1 MSAPAQ
7 MTRPRAL
14 PAVSRSQ
21 GLGGV
26 SGVRKPEQTKALYE
40 EIVSPNRV
48 YPIVGLSCKFGR
60 ANPPVSVN
68 RVREVVWDTAPIYII
83 ESRESRT
90 LDDLLSDL
98 GAYNGAMRVWWPGV
112 DPDSESR
119 WHPLIY
125 DRTGKYGEDTVQ
137 RLAEVFAHR
146 PPESLEDLTEEQRTA
161 LRLSVVP
168 RPGEAVPIRSA
179 TVIPLTTRRDLRR
192 LTSDL
197 RSKRSHPIVV
207 LTLGGGTDTPVFSP
221 AALAERIDPNIPIYI
236 VGTDDLCRRLANALD
251 EPLAVHGGD
260 ARVFWPGAQAGA
272 DPAEH
277 PRVPAASEDITTP
290 VERLIAALEL
300 SRPGV
305 REHVSALER
314 RLQQTQG
321 KAGDS
326 TRDLRYTRTENRALL
341 ARAESAERERD
352 AAGDKL
358 AALADAGIDQ
368 DEADLIATLNIDGRL
383 HRLIVREW
391 LKAVQDPES
400 RAAHPLR
407 YVFGPEFTPSV
418 SKLTGTSLQRI
429 AWVAAMVGCGR
440 APALQGIGPHQ
451 LRQSSTGSAQQVV
464 RSRDG
469 AKAWRAKLN
478 GEGASRVHYWQ
489 RSDGLIELAAVGVHD
504 VIGLLA

>member
-352 AAGDKL
+352 AAATSSLRWPRRHRPGRGRSDR
-358 AALADAGIDQ
+358 DAQHRRAPSPTNRPRMAESGTRPR
-368 DEADLIATLNIDGRL
+368 ESGRPPTE
-383 HRLIVREW
+383 ICVW
-391 LKAVQDPES
+391 S
-400 RAAHPLR
+400 RVHPLCEQTH
-407 YVFGPEFTPSV
+407 GDI
-418 SKLTGTSLQRI
+418 TSTNRMGRRRDL
-429 AWVAAMVGCGR
+429 VGCGR

-478 GEGASRVHYWQ
+478 GEGASGCTTGSAQ
-489 RSDGLIELAAVGVHD
+489 TG
-504 VIGLLA
+504 